1 MRPEGCLRI
10 PLIYEGLHEV
20 CPLCGGES
28 HQLQSCPNLPL
39 TQKVEVLVEKFDAT
53 GVTKVSSSSSA
64 TPLPPSVHE
73 TWVTVSPKKRVKAM
87 IQARP
92 RRHSSL
98 NPMAENRKDDVVL
111 PPPAPFM
118 PCPNPA
124 PLGPEDII
132 LANAAVFKM
141 DNPTVPATDPLD
153 AFNEDLA
160 DAEMD
165 DFLNLQN
172 IDDVEMSSD
181 SAKRK
186 RREEGD
192 EASSSGPK

>member
-1 MRPEGCLRI
+1 MKSVL
-10 PLIYEGLHEV
+10 YV
-20 CPLCGGES
+20 GGES

-53 GVTKVSSSSSA
+53 GVTKASTSSSA
-64 TPLPPSVHE
+64 NPLPPSVNE
-73 TWVTVSPKKRVKAM
+73 TWVTVSPKKQVKAM
-87 IQARP
+87 IQLRP

-98 NPMAENRKDDVVL
+98 NPVEESGKGGVVL
-111 PPPAPFM
+111 PPPAPFI

-132 LANAAVFKM
+132 FANAVAFKM
-141 DNPTVPATDPLD
+141 DHSTVPANDPLD
-153 AFNEDLA
+153 ALNEDLA
-160 DAEMD
+160 DVEMD
-165 DFLNLQN
+165 DFLNLHN
-172 IDDVEMSSD
+172 FEDVEMSSD

-186 RREEGD
+186 RREEGE

>member
-1 MRPEGCLRI
+1 
-10 PLIYEGLHEV
+10 
-20 CPLCGGES
+20 
-28 HQLQSCPNLPL
+28 
-39 TQKVEVLVEKFDAT
+39 
-53 GVTKVSSSSSA
+53 
-64 TPLPPSVHE
+64 
-73 TWVTVSPKKRVKAM
+73 
-87 IQARP
+87 
-92 RRHSSL
+92 
-98 NPMAENRKDDVVL
+98 MAENRKDDVVL